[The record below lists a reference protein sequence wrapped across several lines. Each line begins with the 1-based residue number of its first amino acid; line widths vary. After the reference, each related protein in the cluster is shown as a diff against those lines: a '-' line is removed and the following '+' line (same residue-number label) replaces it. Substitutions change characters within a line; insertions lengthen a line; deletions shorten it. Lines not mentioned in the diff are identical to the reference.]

1 MIARR
6 RAPYALSLRAMTTLD
21 YAPEREVSQERARQV
36 VDAVKPPRLNFAGR
50 CLYCLERDCRSPE
63 CEALYE
69 RSRWVVCP
77 ECDGREGDEA
87 SSIRCGWCTFGVV
100 EIAPM
105 EAELP

>member
-1 MIARR
+1 M
-6 RAPYALSLRAMTTLD
+6 RAMTTLD
-21 YAPEREVSQERARQV
+21 YAPEREVSQERARRV

-50 CLYCLERDCRSPE
+50 CLYCLERDCRSRE

-100 EIAPM
+100 EIAPTD
-105 EAELP
+105 AELS